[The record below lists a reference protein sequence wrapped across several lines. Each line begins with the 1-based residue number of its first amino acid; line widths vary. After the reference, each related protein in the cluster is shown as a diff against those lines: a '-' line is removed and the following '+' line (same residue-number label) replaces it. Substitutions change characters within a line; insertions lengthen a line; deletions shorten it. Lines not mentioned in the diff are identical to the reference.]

1 MCVCFKKKCLS
12 LFLHTV
18 VSLSSSSSSSSM
30 EKEEDKEVPPT
41 TIESLER
48 DVEVRRSSFLAFSS
62 SFSSRRRVVPNAD

>member
-1 MCVCFKKKCLS
+1 
-12 LFLHTV
+12 
-18 VSLSSSSSSSSM
+18 M

-48 DVEVRRSSFLAFSS
+48 DVEVRRSSFLAAFSMS